1 MFAASLSHQVRPVG
15 VLLGGSGIC
24 RAVEQKTPEVGA
36 LLKPRTDLCVSRPL
50 PWKVDRND
58 LSHEQAS
65 ASMTAPEECEC

>member
-24 RAVEQKTPEVGA
+24 RVVEQKTPEVGA
-36 LLKPRTDLCVSRPL
+36 LLKPRTDLCVSRSL

-58 LSHEQAS
+58 RSHEQAS